1 MKPGHASEVNSAG
14 TSFSALSRIG
24 LAAILTEMSIS
35 EAGSSG
41 SVWVI
46 VLDELIFLEEEQ
58 PVKKISIGR
67 AAHFRKNV
75 FILETNIISSD
86 LLRIADQGKRARF
99 FFADNLHDRQVA
111 VCSIGNIDRI

>member
-1 MKPGHASEVNSAG
+1 M
-14 TSFSALSRIG
+14 G

-41 SVWVI
+41 SVWFVL
-46 VLDELIFLEEEQ
+46 LDELIFLEEEQ
-58 PVKKISIGR
+58 PVKKIIIAK

-86 LLRIADQGKRARF
+86 LLRIADQGKRACF
-99 FFADNLHDRQVA
+99 FFGDNLHDQQVT
-111 VCSIGNIDRI
+111 VCSIGNLDRI